1 MKFNLQQFGTTVEK
15 EDITLGVGWLYI
27 VEYAGTIPENSVIET
42 DDNQIGHLSG
52 GVSLEYTC
60 ERTDLEDDLGAVVDS
75 RITKESAIMKA
86 GALSWGQETL
96 AKLSETSTIVE
107 ASDKN
112 IITVW
117 IGGKANANGKEYLV
131 HFVHQLKDGR
141 KIRLTIKAVPNS
153 GFTLGFNKED
163 GTVIDM
169 EFKALSMPKDVT
181 DGKEGRLIR
190 YQKETALPASSIA
203 SQTA

>member
-1 MKFNLQQFGTTVEK
+1 MNLNLQQFASSVQK

-27 VEYAGTIPENSVIET
+27 AEYSGSIPENSVIET
-42 DDNQIGHLSG
+42 EDNQIGHLSG

-96 AKLSETSTIVE
+96 AKLSETSTVVE
-107 ASDKN
+107 DITNN

-169 EFKALSMPKDVT
+169 EFKALAMDKSVT

-190 YQKETALPASSIA
+190 YQKETALP
-203 SQTA
+203 TM